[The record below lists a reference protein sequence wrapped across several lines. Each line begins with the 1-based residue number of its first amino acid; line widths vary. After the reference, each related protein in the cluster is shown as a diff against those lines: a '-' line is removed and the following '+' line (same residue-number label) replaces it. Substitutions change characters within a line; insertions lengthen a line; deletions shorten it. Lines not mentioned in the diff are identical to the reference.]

1 MVDATCSVCGVI
13 FERAH
18 GNRKRCLSCGPAR
31 VDTRRRY
38 RPVVQQLAFKLCGE
52 CGGLFEASS
61 PNAKFCSN
69 RCINWRR
76 ERRRMT
82 PCAVCGELMHRSR
95 SSLPEGEAKHRRCRA
110 EVLVHGR
117 TSTYSKRGCR
127 CDECRAANTA
137 SMREWTRRTGH
148 WSKPEVAARRR
159 SQRSTPEGRA
169 KEREQYRRYYAENR
183 QVLIAAAKAKE
194 VRRKG
199 APTVSFTVE
208 QLESRLS
215 MFAGCWMCG
224 DDLSN
229 GVHVDHVKPLS
240 RGGWHCLSN
249 LRPSCPSCNL
259 SKGAKWPLEKVML
272 TV

>member
-1 MVDATCSVCGVI
+1 MGNATNG
-13 FERAH
+13 A
-18 GNRKRCLSCGPAR
+18 A
-31 VDTRRRY
+31 
-38 RPVVQQLAFKLCGE
+38 VVQLAFASCAE
-52 CGGLFEASS
+52 CGALFDAQTRLSKYCSS
-61 PNAKFCSN
+61 

-76 ERRRMT
+76 ERRRMM

-95 SSLPEGEAKHRRCRA
+95 TSLPEGEAKHRRCRA

-127 CDECRAANTA
+127 CDECRAAQSA
-137 SMREWTRRTGH
+137 AVREWTSKH
-148 WSKPEVAARRR
+148 NYWSKPDVVARRKELRSTQAARDAEKRRRDRYYRDNRERLIVAA
-159 SQRSTPEGRA
+159 
-169 KEREQYRRYYAENR
+169 K
-183 QVLIAAAKAKE
+183 VKA

-199 APTVSFTVE
+199 APTIPFTVA
-208 QLESRLS
+208 QLEERLS
-215 MFAGCWMCG
+215 MFDGCWMCG
-224 DDLSN
+224 CELD
-229 GVHVDHVKPLS
+229 GGMHIDHVKPLS